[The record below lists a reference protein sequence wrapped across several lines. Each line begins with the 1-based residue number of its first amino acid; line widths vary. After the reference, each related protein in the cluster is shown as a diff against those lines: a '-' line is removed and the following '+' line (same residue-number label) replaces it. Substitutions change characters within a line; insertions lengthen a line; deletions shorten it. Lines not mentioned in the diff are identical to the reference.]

1 MFIMNRR
8 AFIYGFTWTQRFRIS
23 IWDLLE
29 QFNKVWFLTVNCWKI
44 NYLNDKTKIA
54 YLFVLICSCTEIH
67 YKILR
72 ASASMKREN
81 NCMCKRTLSQE
92 NLILHD
98 HIFGTVWNLFWQF
111 TLYIYM
117 LRRRNL
123 TSSYLR
129 NRGASRHRMRSPN
142 FQSAKPFL
150 TLLNNVKVS
159 QAKLIFEE
167 KINLSYIHIKIKVWR
182 YPYLSQFFRK

>member
-1 MFIMNRR
+1 MFIMNIR

-111 TLYIYM
+111 TLYICCA
-117 LRRRNL
+117 
-123 TSSYLR
+123 
-129 NRGASRHRMRSPN
+129 GAIWPAHICAIAAPPDTEWDPQIFNPPN
-142 FQSAKPFL
+142 HS
-150 TLLNNVKVS
+150 
-159 QAKLIFEE
+159 
-167 KINLSYIHIKIKVWR
+167 
-182 YPYLSQFFRK
+182 

>member
-1 MFIMNRR
+1 MQTHPVTRKPDSAWSYIWYGLKFILT
-8 AFIYGFTWTQRFRIS
+8 IYI
-23 IWDLLE
+23 
-29 QFNKVWFLTVNCWKI
+29 
-44 NYLNDKTKIA
+44 
-54 YLFVLICSCTEIH
+54 
-67 YKILR
+67 
-72 ASASMKREN
+72 
-81 NCMCKRTLSQE
+81 
-92 NLILHD
+92 
-98 HIFGTVWNLFWQF
+98 
-111 TLYIYM
+111 IYM

-150 TLLNNVKVS
+150 TLLNNVKVL

-182 YPYLSQFFRK
+182 YPYLSQLFPQVIKKRLYQSISLLTMVFFRLWSSSNQNAQAANGIYGQGASNHWTCSNLF

>member
-1 MFIMNRR
+1 MNRR

-81 NCMCKRTLSQE
+81 NCMCKRHPVTRKPDSAWSYIWYGLKF
-92 NLILHD
+92 ILT
-98 HIFGTVWNLFWQF
+98 I
-111 TLYIYM
+111 YIIYM

-150 TLLNNVKVS
+150 TLLNNVKVL

>member
-1 MFIMNRR
+1 MENQLSEWLNKNCLFICAKCLQYALAQRYITKFCVQVHLWKEKITACAN
-8 AFIYGFTWTQRFRIS
+8 AHCHKKTWFWSYIWYGLKFIWTIY
-23 IWDLLE
+23 I
-29 QFNKVWFLTVNCWKI
+29 
-44 NYLNDKTKIA
+44 
-54 YLFVLICSCTEIH
+54 
-67 YKILR
+67 
-72 ASASMKREN
+72 
-81 NCMCKRTLSQE
+81 
-92 NLILHD
+92 
-98 HIFGTVWNLFWQF
+98 
-111 TLYIYM
+111 IYM

-142 FQSAKPFL
+142 FQSAKLFL